1 MAEVIKWL
9 GLQQPQHEK
18 QKCPPRGRARA
29 RAGAA
34 ALLSCLP
41 PAQILCV
48 YMCVCALTFL
58 RYFYRRIMVFIW
70 RFPIH
75 THTCT
80 HMILYAAVVRVA

>member
-34 ALLSCLP
+34 AALLSCLP
-41 PAQILCV
+41 PAPTTLCV
-48 YMCVCALTFL
+48 CVCVCALTFL

-75 THTCT
+75 TH
-80 HMILYAAVVRVA
+80 MILYAAVGRVA